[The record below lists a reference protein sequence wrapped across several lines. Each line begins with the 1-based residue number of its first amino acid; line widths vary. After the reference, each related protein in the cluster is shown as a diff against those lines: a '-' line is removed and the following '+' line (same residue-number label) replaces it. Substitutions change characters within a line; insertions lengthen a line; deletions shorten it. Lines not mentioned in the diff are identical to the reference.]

1 MKYYIFDIP
10 KAQELILLAN
20 SAFVK
25 RAKAIAL
32 LEAVYTHSILIK
44 AYHLNKDFETL
55 YEAKS
60 SYGLYALVRIQLENV
75 FNLYGCLICGNR
87 EQFMKRFLANNKNTT
102 NQMKTKS
109 KQPLT
114 TSFIKTKLGEYLDE
128 VETINRIYQEG
139 NNIIHPTNLAY
150 ELSATFKDRQL
161 TLIGFDKDLLTEE
174 QRKNIFNDMIIV
186 NNYLMEVMAIYVK
199 AQLRFDELAS
209 NVKSEPAPP
218 DEAAKVSKRI
228 LDIFKPINKDLPSE

>member
-20 SAFVK
+20 SAFIK

-55 YEAKS
+55 YNAKS
-60 SYGLYALVRIQLENV
+60 CYGLYALVRIQLENV

-87 EQFMKRFLANNKNTT
+87 QQFMKRFLANNKNTT

-114 TSFIKTKLGEYLDE
+114 TNLIKVKLGEYLDE
-128 VETINRIYQEG
+128 VETVNRIYQEG

-150 ELSATFKDRQL
+150 ELSATYKDRQL

-174 QRKNIFNDMIIV
+174 QRNNILKDMIIV

-199 AQLRFDELAS
+199 AQLRFEELAS
-209 NVKSEPAPP
+209 NAESEPAPP
-218 DEAAKVSKRI
+218 EGVEQFTKFLKDV
-228 LDIFKPINKDLPSE
+228 FKPINKDLPSE